1 MVCSRKSSIR
11 QLEVPIETHRLFKI
25 ANKERKPNGYW
36 RNQENRRAF
45 FLSFAEK
52 NGFDAFDPNNWK
64 NEKIIHRLHREVKKA
79 TWPPLFP
86 TIELNNSLLKSFL
99 VAYLFAGDLQAA
111 LADAFPEI
119 QFGKYTYNQK
129 LFMNDATL

>member
-64 NEKIIHRLHREVKKA
+64 NEKIIHRIHREVKA
-79 TWPPLFP
+79 TWHLPL
-86 TIELNNSLLKSFL
+86 SF
-99 VAYLFAGDLQAA
+99 Q
-111 LADAFPEI
+111 P
-119 QFGKYTYNQK
+119 
-129 LFMNDATL
+129 